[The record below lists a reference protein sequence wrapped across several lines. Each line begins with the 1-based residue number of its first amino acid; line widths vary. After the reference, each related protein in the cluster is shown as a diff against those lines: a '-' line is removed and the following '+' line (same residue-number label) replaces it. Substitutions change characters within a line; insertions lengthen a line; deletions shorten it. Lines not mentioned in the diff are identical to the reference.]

1 MQALEKE
8 RGDTMTTLSDR
19 TDRIAAPLFTL
30 IERIAA
36 PLLRLS
42 LGLILVWIGALK
54 FHDPAPIVG
63 LIHASVF
70 SALASAT
77 FVHVLGALEIIAAL
91 LLISGV
97 GLRYVG
103 LLSLLLF
110 AGTLTIFLTT
120 PAVTGFPYLTLTGQ
134 FLLKDLVLAAAS
146 IAVVATDA
154 AKHAATRD
162 ARPAMPLSRA
172 HMA

>member
-1 MQALEKE
+1 MK
-8 RGDTMTTLSDR
+8 TLLDR
-19 TDRIAAPLFTL
+19 ADSVAAPLFTL

-42 LGLILVWIGALK
+42 LGLILVWIAALK
-54 FHDPAPIVG
+54 FHDPAPVVA

-91 LLISGV
+91 LLFSGR

-103 LLSLLLF
+103 LFSLLLF
-110 AGTLTIFLTT
+110 AGTLTIFFTT
-120 PAVTGFPYLTLTGQ
+120 PALTGFPYLTLAGQ

-146 IAVVATDA
+146 ITVAATDA
-154 AKHAATRD
+154 ARHGVARD
-162 ARPAMPLSRA
+162 TMPVTPLPRARLA
-172 HMA
+172 